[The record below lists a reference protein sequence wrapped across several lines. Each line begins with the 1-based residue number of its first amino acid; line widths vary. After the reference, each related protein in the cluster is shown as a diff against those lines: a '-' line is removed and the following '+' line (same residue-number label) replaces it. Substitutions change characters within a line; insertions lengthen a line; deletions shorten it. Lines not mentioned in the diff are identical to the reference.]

1 MEAMGFAVV
10 GFAVLAYGL
19 VSRTAED
26 SIVTPPMVFTALG
39 FAVSGAALG
48 WIDFKLDRELVHLL
62 AEVTLLLVLFTD
74 ASRIDLKLLRRE
86 HTLPVRLLGIGLP
99 LCILLG
105 ALAALPMFPTLGIWG
120 ALVLAVILAP
130 TDAALGQAVVT
141 SEKVPVRIRQAL
153 NVESG
158 LNDGIAL
165 PVLLL
170 FLSIAAATS
179 GGQMAGHGGA
189 ERDALGW
196 AVFVLQQI
204 GLGPVA
210 GVLVGWIGAKALQA
224 AHRAGLV
231 TLVFLKL
238 SALALAILAFGAAE
252 LVHGNGFIA
261 AFVAGLVMGN
271 VARDIC
277 PRLHEFGETEGQL
290 LGLLTFLVFGGLML
304 PGVVAG
310 WTWMMLLYAVL
321 SLTVLRIVPVAL
333 SLIGTGVKHSTCFFI
348 GWFGPRGIA
357 SILYALLILEAAS
370 FPGRELI
377 VGTMALTVV
386 LSILLHGIT
395 AVPFAALYGRA
406 LDRMA
411 AREEAMAEHQA
422 VEPMPVRFQASRV
435 ASEGASH

>member
-1 MEAMGFAVV
+1 MEALGFAVV

-19 VSRTAED
+19 ISRKAEA
-26 SIVTPPMVFTALG
+26 SIVSPPMVFTAIG
-39 FAVSGAALG
+39 FVVSGAALG
-48 WIDFKLDRELVHLL
+48 WIDFRLDREIVHLL

-74 ASRIDLKLLRRE
+74 ASRIDLSRLRKE
-86 HTLPVRLLGIGLP
+86 HNLPVRLLALGLP
-99 LCILLG
+99 LCIVFG
-105 ALAALPMFPTLGIWG
+105 ALAALLLFPGLGIWG
-120 ALVLAVILAP
+120 ALVLAIILAP

-170 FLSIAAATS
+170 FMSIAAATGS
-179 GGQMAGHGGA
+179 GQMAGHGDSK
-189 ERDALGW
+189 DALGW

-210 GVLVGWIGAKALQA
+210 GVIVGGVGAKALQA
-224 AHRAGLV
+224 ANKAGLV
-231 TLVFLKL
+231 SGVFLKL
-238 SALALAILAFGAAE
+238 SALALALLAFGAAE
-252 LVHGNGFIA
+252 MVHGNGFIA

-290 LGLLTFLVFGGLML
+290 LTLLTFLIFGGLML
-304 PGVVAG
+304 PAAMGI
-310 WTWMMLLYAVL
+310 WTWTMLAYALL
-321 SLTVLRIVPVAL
+321 SLTVIRMAPVAV
-333 SLIGTGVKHSTCFFI
+333 SLIGTGVSQKTCHFL

-357 SILYALLILEAAS
+357 SILYTLLILEAAK

-377 VGTMALTVV
+377 FGVMSLTVL
-386 LSILLHGIT
+386 LSIMLHGVS
-395 AVPFAALYGRA
+395 ASPLAALYGRA
-406 LDRMA
+406 MG
-411 AREEAMAEHQA
+411 EADEDMPEHME
-422 VEPMPVRFQASRV
+422 VSPMPLRH
-435 ASEGASH
+435 GG